1 MSIPASRL
9 NMNRNERQSSSS
21 ANNNTDAVQFGD
33 WVADFGDLSSH
44 ASKMFNCAIDTTD
57 SNNNKQSNQAERFG
71 NTISPTMSSTD
82 VESVD
87 NPVIKANEIFS
98 SPTPRMISNNRTTH
112 HQVVHDP
119 RYIARRDVQCAETSN
134 ISSASNS
141 LPNMDDTP
149 DLERA
154 DDINMSA
161 VSAVSVAP
169 VSTLPMAPPPTL
181 TLETK
186 KTWDDLYEQNNTP
199 DPDRTNDTIHTKN
212 TKLGEELTPEGRRKR
227 KMMIAMG
234 VIVLAAILLTVGVV
248 LLEQNHLSNK
258 NSNNSSAEEAQG
270 GADEAVDWGGEF
282 DNVLDTY
289 SPTSTSSS
297 YFPTSSPAK
306 TIVVSDPTEEQD
318 DDPEVDSTPVS
329 SENEPDNTSPSY
341 NNQADDMTASSP
353 SSSSSSSGNDDNSQ
367 DSGIMAWP
375 SSGNEPILIPI
386 DDEEEENVV
395 QDSSSWI
402 KEEDVA
408 AEQDAEAVAA
418 EDSETDTSE
427 QEQVNPIPSSNTNN
441 EVIPSPSII
450 VSPPAEE
457 QISSP
462 TIPAPPAATPEAE
475 PVQSSGSSTTENDN
489 WPTYSPTYITPK
501 PTPRPVTGQ
510 PTTAN
515 PTPNPVPLP
524 TTANPTTANPTP
536 RPTPRVTP
544 SPTSGLDA
552 VASGKTQELTF
563 MDGFAQSSES
573 RLTIRLKTD
582 GHGEETSWFLYRLD
596 LDTNQLASSPVASV
610 AEGTYADFEQDQIN
624 LMLEPGKYR
633 FTLKDKYGDGFCCSN
648 GSDGWYKLY
657 VDNKEIV
664 RGAYYRFEKSHDIL
678 VGFRPELTMTS
689 RDAAW

>member
-1 MSIPASRL
+1 M
-9 NMNRNERQSSSS
+9 
-21 ANNNTDAVQFGD
+21 
-33 WVADFGDLSSH
+33 
-44 ASKMFNCAIDTTD
+44 
-57 SNNNKQSNQAERFG
+57 
-71 NTISPTMSSTD
+71 
-82 VESVD
+82 
-87 NPVIKANEIFS
+87 
-98 SPTPRMISNNRTTH
+98 
-112 HQVVHDP
+112 
-119 RYIARRDVQCAETSN
+119 
-134 ISSASNS
+134 
-141 LPNMDDTP
+141 
-149 DLERA
+149 
-154 DDINMSA
+154 
-161 VSAVSVAP
+161 
-169 VSTLPMAPPPTL
+169 
-181 TLETK
+181 
-186 KTWDDLYEQNNTP
+186 
-199 DPDRTNDTIHTKN
+199 
-212 TKLGEELTPEGRRKR
+212 
-227 KMMIAMG
+227 
-234 VIVLAAILLTVGVV
+234 TVGVV
-248 LLEQNHLSNK
+248 VLQQNRLSSK

-270 GADEAVDWGGEF
+270 GVDEAVDWGGEF

-289 SPTSTSSS
+289 SPTSTSST

-306 TIVVSDPTEEQD
+306 TIFVSHPTEEQD
-318 DDPEVDSTPVS
+318 DDPEEDSTPVS
-329 SENEPDNTSPSY
+329 SENELYDTSPSY
-341 NNQADDMTASSP
+341 NNQADDMTAPSP
-353 SSSSSSSGNDDNSQ
+353 SSSSSSSGNDNNSQ

-386 DDEEEENVV
+386 DGEDEEENVV

-408 AEQDAEAVAA
+408 AEQDKEAVAA
-418 EDSETDTSE
+418 EDAETDSSE

-441 EVIPSPSII
+441 EVITSPSISA
-450 VSPPAEE
+450 SPPADE

-462 TIPAPPAATPEAE
+462 TSPTPPVATPDDT
-475 PVQSSGSSTTENDN
+475 PSQSS
-489 WPTYSPTYITPK
+489 
-501 PTPRPVTGQ
+501 
-510 PTTAN
+510 
-515 PTPNPVPLP
+515 
-524 TTANPTTANPTP
+524 TP

-552 VASGKTQELTF
+552 VASSKTQELTF

-657 VDNKEIV
+657 VNNKEIV

>member
-1 MSIPASRL
+1 
-9 NMNRNERQSSSS
+9 MNRNERQSSSS
-21 ANNNTDAVQFGD
+21 ANNTDAVQFGD

-57 SNNNKQSNQAERFG
+57 SNNKQLRQERFR

-119 RYIARRDVQCAETSN
+119 RNSARRDVQCAEDSN

-169 VSTLPMAPPPTL
+169 VSTLPMAPPTTL

-212 TKLGEELTPEGRRKR
+212 TKLGEELTPEGRRR
-227 KMMIAMG
+227 RRMMIAMG

-248 LLEQNHLSNK
+248 LLQQNHLSNK

-270 GADEAVDWGGEF
+270 GVDEAVDWGGEF
-282 DNVLDTY
+282 DNVFDTY
-289 SPTSTSSS
+289 SPTSTSST

-306 TIVVSDPTEEQD
+306 TIFVIHPTEEQD
-318 DDPEVDSTPVS
+318 DDPEEDSTPVS

-341 NNQADDMTASSP
+341 NNQADDMTAPSPSS

-408 AEQDAEAVAA
+408 DDQDKEAVAA
-418 EDSETDTSE
+418 EDAETDSSE

-441 EVIPSPSII
+441 EVITSPSISA
-450 VSPPAEE
+450 SPPADE

-462 TIPAPPAATPEAE
+462 TSPTPPVATPDDT
-475 PVQSSGSSTTENDN
+475 PSQSS
-489 WPTYSPTYITPK
+489 
-501 PTPRPVTGQ
+501 
-510 PTTAN
+510 
-515 PTPNPVPLP
+515 
-524 TTANPTTANPTP
+524 TP

-552 VASGKTQELTF
+552 VASSKTQELTF

-582 GHGEETSWFLYRLD
+582 GHGEETSWFLHRLD

>member
-1 MSIPASRL
+1 
-9 NMNRNERQSSSS
+9 MNRNERQSSSS
-21 ANNNTDAVQFGD
+21 ANNTDAVQFAD
-33 WVADFGDLSSH
+33 WVADFSDLSSH

-57 SNNNKQSNQAERFG
+57 SNNKQLRQERFR

-98 SPTPRMISNNRTTH
+98 SPTPRVMSNE
-112 HQVVHDP
+112 VVHDP
-119 RYIARRDVQCAETSN
+119 RNIARRDVQCAEDSN

-169 VSTLPMAPPPTL
+169 VSTLPMAPPTTL

-248 LLEQNHLSNK
+248 VLQQNRLSSK
-258 NSNNSSAEEAQG
+258 NSNNSSQLEEAQG
-270 GADEAVDWGGEF
+270 GVDEAVDWGGEF

-289 SPTSTSSS
+289 SPTSTSST

-306 TIVVSDPTEEQD
+306 TIFVIHPTEEQD

-341 NNQADDMTASSP
+341 NNQADDMTAPSP
-353 SSSSSSSGNDDNSQ
+353 SSSSSSSGNDNNSQ

-386 DDEEEENVV
+386 DGEEEEENVV

-408 AEQDAEAVAA
+408 DDQDTEAVVA
-418 EDSETDTSE
+418 EDAETDTSE

-441 EVIPSPSII
+441 EVITSPSISA
-450 VSPPAEE
+450 SPPADE

-462 TIPAPPAATPEAE
+462 TSPTPPVATPEAE
-475 PVQSSGSSTTENDN
+475 SAQSSPGGSITENDN
-489 WPTYSPTYITPK
+489 WPTYSPTYITPE

-552 VASGKTQELTF
+552 VASSKTQELTF

-582 GHGEETSWFLYRLD
+582 GHGEETSWFLHRLD
-596 LDTNQLASSPVASV
+596 FDTNQLASSPVASV